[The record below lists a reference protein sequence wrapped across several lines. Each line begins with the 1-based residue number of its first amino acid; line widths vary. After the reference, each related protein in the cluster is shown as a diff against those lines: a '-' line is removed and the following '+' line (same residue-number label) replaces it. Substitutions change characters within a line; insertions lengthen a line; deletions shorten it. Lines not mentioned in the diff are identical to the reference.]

1 MCFVYYTGEIC
12 VLYTGNCAIRVILY
26 WQLNNILIIYWQLSN
41 MSDDKLAPVQPGV
54 FHTNVTKV
62 SSIRGA
68 SANVTYVTV
77 RVGTVKA
84 NVTAVAVVS
93 VSMQMAD
100 IESTNVM

>member
-1 MCFVYYTGEIC
+1 MNATNVT
-12 VLYTGNCAIRVILY
+12 V
-26 WQLNNILIIYWQLSN
+26 
-41 MSDDKLAPVQPGV
+41 GV
-54 FHTNVTKV
+54 SVFRTNVTKV
-62 SSIRGA
+62 SRIIVV